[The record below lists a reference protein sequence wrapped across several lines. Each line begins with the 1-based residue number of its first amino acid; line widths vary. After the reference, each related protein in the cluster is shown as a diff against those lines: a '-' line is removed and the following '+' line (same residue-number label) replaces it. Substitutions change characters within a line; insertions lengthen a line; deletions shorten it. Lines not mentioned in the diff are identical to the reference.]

1 MIKHSIHSQRGA
13 SLTEYALL
21 VSLVAVVAIASVSY
35 MGSSV
40 YCEFNDTAI
49 SVDQLVPRDQIR
61 PEDCDMRNGG
71 LPPMYRGDG
80 GGSGGEEGGG

>member
-71 LPPMYRGDG
+71 LPPMFREGEG
-80 GGSGGEEGGG
+80 GGGEEGGG